1 MTTPTNEAMGHII
14 MWKGKR
20 VSHEEYSNE
29 MGSHVAPDVDLSKNF
44 KYVLNRAMSEWKS
57 NSYGITRFR
66 PVITPMWR
74 SWDREDG
81 RRDKYEIGY
90 NYQNAEGDTEYVFTC
105 CVRLVKHDD
114 MDYPLRKDPE
124 IKFFSSKKDT
134 KPIED
139 PKDSTDPH
147 IPSVNY
153 LVKKHWAKYEDT
165 IDSTQVND
173 SLQRYVERN
182 FFVKQLDSRVY
193 WMHSKD
199 SEDWTLLAKNL
210 GDMGIVIRDFPP
222 SSSPESMRSLFDV
235 VREDFIEIQTE
246 LDDLN
251 ERENQTDRVM
261 RLRKEIGEKWRAEV
275 ALLKPLLSEMDEFN
289 KLVESVEES
298 ARLAEYES
306 NVTENA
312 DVFSDIEL

>member
-1 MTTPTNEAMGHII
+1 MSSTTNEAMGHII

-20 VSHEEYSNE
+20 VSHTEYSDE

-44 KYVLNRAMSEWKS
+44 RYVLNRAMSEWKS

-90 NYQNAEGDTEYVFTC
+90 NYQNDQGAPEYVFTC

-124 IKFFSSKKDT
+124 IKFFSTKKDT

-139 PKDSTDPH
+139 PKDSSNPH
-147 IPSVNY
+147 IPSINY
-153 LVKKHWAKYEDT
+153 LVKKYWDKYEDT
-165 IDSTQVND
+165 IDSTQVNS
-173 SLQRYVERN
+173 SLQAYVERN
-182 FFVKQLDSRVY
+182 YFVKQLDSRVY

-199 SEDWTLLAKNL
+199 SEDWALLAKHL

-222 SSSPESMRSLFDV
+222 SSSPESMKSLFDV
-235 VREDFIEIQTE
+235 VREDFVKIQAE
-246 LDDLN
+246 LDELN
-251 ERENQTDRVM
+251 TRENQTDRVM
-261 RLRKEIGEKWRAEV
+261 RIRKDIGEKWRAEV

-298 ARLAEYES
+298 ARRAEYEA
-306 NVTENA
+306 NVNVNA
-312 DVFSDIEL
+312 DVFSDIEI

>member
-1 MTTPTNEAMGHII
+1 MSSTTNEAMGHII

-44 KYVLNRAMSEWKS
+44 KYVLNRAMSNWKS
-57 NSYGITRFR
+57 SSYGITRFR

-90 NYQNAEGDTEYVFTC
+90 NYQNDEGDTEYVFVC

-114 MDYPLRKDPE
+114 LDYPEKKDPE
-124 IKFFSSKKDT
+124 IKFFSRKKDT

-139 PKDSTDPH
+139 PKDSSNPL

-153 LVKKHWAKYEDT
+153 LVKKYWAKYEDT
-165 IDSTQVND
+165 IDSTQVNE

-222 SSSPESMRSLFDV
+222 SSSPESMKSLFDV
-235 VREDFIEIQTE
+235 VREDFVKIQAE
-246 LDDLN
+246 LDELN
-251 ERENQTDRVM
+251 KRENQTKHVIQV
-261 RLRKEIGEKWRAEV
+261 RKNIGEKWRAEV
-275 ALLKPLLSEMDEFN
+275 ALLRPLLSEMDEFN

-298 ARLAEYES
+298 ARRAEYEANI
-306 NVTENA
+306 NVNA

>member
-1 MTTPTNEAMGHII
+1 MGHII

-90 NYQNAEGDTEYVFTC
+90 NYQNGEGDTEYVFTC
-105 CVRLVKHDD
+105 CVRLIKYDELHPG
-114 MDYPLRKDPE
+114 YPKDPE

-139 PKDSTDPH
+139 PKDSSNPH

-153 LVKKHWAKYEDT
+153 IVKKYWDKYEDT

-210 GDMGIVIRDFPP
+210 DDMGIVIRDFPP
-222 SSSPESMRSLFDV
+222 SSSPESMKSLFDV
-235 VREDFIEIQTE
+235 VREDFIKIQAE

-251 ERENQTDRVM
+251 TRENQTDRVM
-261 RLRKEIGEKWRAEV
+261 RIRKDIGEKWRAEV

-298 ARLAEYES
+298 ARRAEYEA
-306 NVTENA
+306 NVNVNA

>member
-1 MTTPTNEAMGHII
+1 MPTPTNEAMGHII

-44 KYVLNRAMSEWKS
+44 KYVLNRAMSNWKS
-57 NSYGITRFR
+57 SSYGITRFR

-74 SWDREDG
+74 SWDREDV

-90 NYQNAEGDTEYVFTC
+90 NYQNDQGDTEYVFTC

-124 IKFFSSKKDT
+124 IKFFSRYEL
-134 KPIED
+134 IED
-139 PKDSTDPH
+139 PKDSSDPH

-153 LVKKHWAKYEDT
+153 LVKKYWAKYEDT

-222 SSSPESMRSLFDV
+222 SSSPESMKSLFDV
-235 VREDFIEIQTE
+235 VREDFVKIQTQLDE
-246 LDDLN
+246 LN
-251 ERENQTDRVM
+251 KRENQTEHVIQV
-261 RLRKEIGEKWRAEV
+261 RKNIGEKWRAEV

-289 KLVESVEES
+289 NLVESVEES
-298 ARLAEYES
+298 ARRAEYEA
-306 NVTENA
+306 NVNVNA

>member
-1 MTTPTNEAMGHII
+1 MTPTNEAMGHII

-90 NYQNAEGDTEYVFTC
+90 NYQNEEGDTEYVFVC
-105 CVRLVKHDD
+105 CVKLIKYDELHPG
-114 MDYPLRKDPE
+114 YPKDPE
-124 IKFFSSKKDT
+124 IKFFSRKKDA

-139 PKDSTDPH
+139 PKDSSDPH

-153 LVKKHWAKYEDT
+153 LVKKYWAKYEDT

-199 SEDWTLLAKNL
+199 SDDWTLLAKNL

-222 SSSPESMRSLFDV
+222 SSSPESMKSLFDV
-235 VREDFIEIQTE
+235 VREDFIKIQDE

-261 RLRKEIGEKWRAEV
+261 RIRKEIGEKWRAEV

>member
-1 MTTPTNEAMGHII
+1 MTTTNEAMGHII

-90 NYQNAEGDTEYVFTC
+90 NYQNDEGDTEYVFTC

-114 MDYPLRKDPE
+114 LDYPFLKDPE

-153 LVKKHWAKYEDT
+153 LVKKYWAKYEDT

-210 GDMGIVIRDFPP
+210 DDMGIVIRDFPP
-222 SSSPESMRSLFDV
+222 SSTPESMKSLFDV
-235 VREDFIEIQTE
+235 VREDFIKIQTE

-261 RLRKEIGEKWRAEV
+261 RIPKEIGEKWRAEV

>member
-1 MTTPTNEAMGHII
+1 MPTPTNEAMGHII

-29 MGSHVAPDVDLSKNF
+29 MGSHVAPNVDLSKNF
-44 KYVLNRAMSEWKS
+44 KYVLNRAMSDWKS

-90 NYQNAEGDTEYVFTC
+90 NYQNDQGDTEYVFTC

-134 KPIED
+134 KPIEN
-139 PKDSTDPH
+139 PKDSSDPH

-153 LVKKHWAKYEDT
+153 LVKKYWAKYEDT
-165 IDSTQVND
+165 IDSTQVNS
-173 SLQRYVERN
+173 SLQAYVERN
-182 FFVKQLDSRVY
+182 YFVKQLDSRVY

-199 SEDWTLLAKNL
+199 SEDWALLSKHL
-210 GDMGIVIRDFPP
+210 GEMGIVIRDFPP
-222 SSSPESMRSLFDV
+222 SSSPESMKSLFDV
-235 VREDFIEIQTE
+235 VREDFLKIQA
-246 LDDLN
+246 DLN
-251 ERENQTDRVM
+251 ELNSREKQSDACIQTRNQ
-261 RLRKEIGEKWRAEV
+261 IGKKWRAEV

-289 KLVESVEES
+289 NLVESVEES

-306 NVTENA
+306 SVKENA
-312 DVFSDIEL
+312 DVFSDIEI

>member
-1 MTTPTNEAMGHII
+1 MSSTTNEAMGHII

-44 KYVLNRAMSEWKS
+44 RYVLNRAMSEWKS

-105 CVRLVKHDD
+105 CVRLIKYDHLHPG
-114 MDYPLRKDPE
+114 YPKDPE

-139 PKDSTDPH
+139 PKDSSNPH

-153 LVKKHWAKYEDT
+153 IVKKYWDKYEDT
-165 IDSTQVND
+165 IDSTQVNS
-173 SLQRYVERN
+173 SLQAYVERN
-182 FFVKQLDSRVY
+182 YFVKQLDSRVY

-199 SEDWTLLAKNL
+199 SEDWTLLARNL

-222 SSSPESMRSLFDV
+222 SSSPESMKSLFDV
-235 VREDFIEIQTE
+235 VREDFVKIQAE
-246 LDDLN
+246 LDELN
-251 ERENQTDRVM
+251 TRENQTDRVM
-261 RLRKEIGEKWRAEV
+261 RIRKDIGEKWRAEV

-298 ARLAEYES
+298 ARRAEYEA
-306 NVTENA
+306 NVNVNA
-312 DVFSDIEL
+312 DVFSDIEI

>member
-1 MTTPTNEAMGHII
+1 MGHII

-20 VSHEEYSNE
+20 VSHTEYSDE
-29 MGSHVAPDVDLSKNF
+29 MGSHVAPNVDLSKNF

-57 NSYGITRFR
+57 NSGRIVGGVGITRFR

-90 NYQNAEGDTEYVFTC
+90 NYQNAQGDTEYVFVC
-105 CVRLVKHDD
+105 CVKLIKYDELHPG
-114 MDYPLRKDPE
+114 YPKDPE
-124 IKFFSSKKDT
+124 IKFFSAKDEFDC
-134 KPIED
+134 IED
-139 PKDSTDPH
+139 PKDADGH

-153 LVKKHWAKYEDT
+153 LVKKFWAKYADT
-165 IDSTQVND
+165 LDSTQVNN
-173 SLQRYVERN
+173 SLQAYVERN
-182 FFVKQLDSRVY
+182 YFVKQLDSRVY

-199 SEDWTLLAKNL
+199 SEDWSLLAKHL

-235 VREDFIEIQTE
+235 VREDFVKIQVE

-251 ERENQTDRVM
+251 KREHQTDHVM
-261 RLRKEIGEKWRAEV
+261 GIRKDIGEKWRAEV

-312 DVFSDIEL
+312 DVFSDIEI

>member
-1 MTTPTNEAMGHII
+1 MTAPTNEAMGHII

-29 MGSHVAPDVDLSKNF
+29 MGSHVAPDIDLSKNF

-90 NYQNAEGDTEYVFTC
+90 NYQNDQGDTEYVFTC

-114 MDYPLRKDPE
+114 YDRLIDGKIPE
-124 IKFFSSKKDT
+124 IKFFSGKKDT

-139 PKDSTDPH
+139 PKDSSDPH

-153 LVKKHWAKYEDT
+153 LVKKYWAKYEDT

-199 SEDWTLLAKNL
+199 SEDWTLLSRNL
-210 GDMGIVIRDFPP
+210 GDMGIIIRDFPP
-222 SSSPESMRSLFDV
+222 SSSPESMKSLFEV
-235 VREDFIEIQTE
+235 VREDFLSIQEE
-246 LDDLN
+246 LKELN
-251 ERENQTDRVM
+251 KLEQSQRVIHK
-261 RLRKEIGEKWRAEV
+261 RKEIGEKWRAEV
-275 ALLKPLLSEMDEFN
+275 GLLKPLLSEMDEFN
-289 KLVESVEES
+289 KLVESVEQS
-298 ARLAEYES
+298 ARRAEYES
-306 NVTENA
+306 KVTDNA
-312 DVFSDIEL
+312 DVFSDIEI

>member
-1 MTTPTNEAMGHII
+1 MSSTTNEAMGHII

-20 VSHEEYSNE
+20 VSHKEYSDE
-29 MGSHVAPDVDLSKNF
+29 MGSHVAPNVDLSKNF
-44 KYVLNRAMSEWKS
+44 KYVINRAMSEWKS

-90 NYQNAEGDTEYVFTC
+90 NYQNEEGDTEYVFTC
-105 CVRLVKHDD
+105 CVRLVKYDD
-114 MDYPLRKDPE
+114 LDYPEKKDPE

-139 PKDSTDPH
+139 PKDSSDPH

-153 LVKKHWAKYEDT
+153 LVKKYWAKYEDT
-165 IDSTQVND
+165 IDSTQVNN
-173 SLQRYVERN
+173 SLEAYVKRN

-222 SSSPESMRSLFDV
+222 SSSPESMKSLFDV
-235 VREDFIEIQTE
+235 VREDFVKIQAE

-251 ERENQTDRVM
+251 TRENQTDRVM
-261 RLRKEIGEKWRAEV
+261 RIRKDIGEKWRAEV

-298 ARLAEYES
+298 ARRAEYEA
-306 NVTENA
+306 NVNVNA